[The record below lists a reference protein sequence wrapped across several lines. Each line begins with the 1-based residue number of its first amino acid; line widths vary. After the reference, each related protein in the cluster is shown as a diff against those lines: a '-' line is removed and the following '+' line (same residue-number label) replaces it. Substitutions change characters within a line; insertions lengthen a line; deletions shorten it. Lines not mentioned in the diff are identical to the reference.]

1 MMRQM
6 RDNTKWIMLITALA
20 FAALMMFEWGM
31 DASGRSGTQ
40 MTGGEVGR
48 VNRQSVSYE
57 EYINTYQS
65 LYQQQQ
71 ASYPGPIPS
80 ALNKQI
86 EDAAWEQVVMQ
97 KLVASE
103 LARRG
108 IRVTEREIV
117 EAARYAPPPELAQQ
131 ELFLTNGQ
139 FDLDKYH
146 QFLASPAVDEQFLQ
160 GLEAYYRDILP
171 RSKLYYQATAGA
183 YVPDDE
189 LWRMWRDNRETATA
203 SFLSFDPEAM
213 VPDDA
218 VSVSDAEVRAYY
230 QEHQDDF
237 EQPARA
243 TVRLVTM
250 NRLPTAEDTAA
261 VRERARELREQILA
275 GRDFG
280 EVAAVESADDAT
292 AVEGGQMSV
301 VRGAG
306 TAPAFEEAAF
316 AQPPG
321 QVGEPVQT
329 EDGFH
334 LIQVDSRTGDT
345 AQVAHILLPL
355 ERTRESEN
363 RLFARA
369 DSLEE
374 LTTDGNLQA
383 AARRLGLEVRT
394 TEVTPALPFVPGIG
408 EAGEGLDWAFE
419 EAETGEVSPVF
430 ETPSAYYALELVS
443 RTEAGIQPLEQ
454 ATPIIRAAVRA
465 DKKLARAR
473 DQVRE
478 RVDRI
483 RAGETLEQVAAE
495 TGRQVQTA
503 GPFTRAEFVPGL
515 GRLNPAIGTAFGL
528 PEGATSGVVEADRR
542 LFILRVEER
551 TTADREAWEEQK
563 EMQRQQVAQALT
575 QQRWEQFLGALR
587 ESADVVDL
595 RAELERQNAAA
606 AKAAATF

>member
-48 VNRQSVSYE
+48 VDGRSVSYE
-57 EYINTYQS
+57 EYINTYQN

-71 ASYPGPIPS
+71 ASFPGPIPS

-97 KLVASE
+97 KLVEAE

-117 EAARYAPPPELAQQ
+117 DAARYAPPPELAQQ

-203 SFLSFDPEAM
+203 SFLGFDPEAM

-218 VSVSDAEVRAYY
+218 ISVSDAEVRAYY
-230 QEHQDDF
+230 QEHQADF

-250 NRLPTAEDTAA
+250 NRLPTAEDTTA
-261 VRERARELREQILA
+261 VRERARELREQIVA
-275 GRDFG
+275 GRAFA

-292 AVEGGQMSV
+292 AAEGGRLSV
-301 VRGAG
+301 VRGG
-306 TAPAFEEAAF
+306 GSAPAFEEAAF
-316 AQPPG
+316 SQPVG
-321 QVGEPVQT
+321 QVGEPVKIG
-329 EDGFH
+329 DGFH
-334 LIQVDSRTGDT
+334 LIQVESRAGDT
-345 AQVAHILLPL
+345 AQVAHILLPI
-355 ERTRESEN
+355 ERTRASEN
-363 RLFARA
+363 GLFARA

-374 LTTDGNLQA
+374 LTTDGDLQA
-383 AARRLGLEVRT
+383 AARQLGMEVRT
-394 TEVTPALPFVPGIG
+394 TEVTPVLPFVPGIG
-408 EAGEGLDWAFE
+408 EAGEGLDWVFE
-419 EAETGEVSPVF
+419 EGATGEVSPVF
-430 ETPSAYYALELVS
+430 ETPSSYYALELVS

-478 RVDRI
+478 LVDRM

-551 TTADREAWEEQK
+551 TTADREAWDEQK

-575 QQRWEQFLGALR
+575 QQRWEQFLRALR

-606 AKAAATF
+606 AAAAAPN